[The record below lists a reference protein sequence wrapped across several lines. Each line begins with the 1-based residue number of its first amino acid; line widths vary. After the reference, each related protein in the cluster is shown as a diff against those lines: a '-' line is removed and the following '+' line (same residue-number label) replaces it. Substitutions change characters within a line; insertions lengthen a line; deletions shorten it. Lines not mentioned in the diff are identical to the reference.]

1 MRRYLPRRL
10 VPILMYHRMG
20 SIGLPSRSWLEP
32 DLFEEGLDR
41 LKRGGFAVLDLAALA
56 ERIRLGERMPRRA
69 VALTFDDG
77 WLDTYAAALPILVRF
92 RVPATVFLVSGRIG
106 LREYVGWGEIREM
119 RSCGITFGAH
129 TVSHP
134 RLTEIPPEQAR
145 GEIEDSKKQLEDG
158 LGEEVPTFCYPYG
171 FFNRGVRDM
180 VQAAGFRA
188 ACCNTPGRGWPDG
201 DPFALKRV
209 SVTYR
214 MRGRAAWAAAM
225 SGYYVF
231 FKELRRGDKG
241 YLRSSLGRRVG
252 AADRAHG
259 CTERL

>member
-20 SIGLPSRSWLEP
+20 SIGRPSRSWLEP

-188 ACCNTPGRGWPDG
+188 ACCNTPGGVARRRSVRPQARLGDLPDAG
-201 DPFALKRV
+201 PRRLG
-209 SVTYR
+209 
-214 MRGRAAWAAAM
+214 GRHVGVLRFFQGAAAGGQGVP
-225 SGYYVF
+225 SIFPRSPG
-231 FKELRRGDKG
+231 RRG
-241 YLRSSLGRRVG
+241 
-252 AADRAHG
+252 
-259 CTERL
+259 